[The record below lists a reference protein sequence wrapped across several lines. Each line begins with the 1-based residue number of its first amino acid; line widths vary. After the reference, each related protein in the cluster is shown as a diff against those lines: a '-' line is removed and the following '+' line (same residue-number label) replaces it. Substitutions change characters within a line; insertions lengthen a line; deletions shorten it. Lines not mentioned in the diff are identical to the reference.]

1 MRHKTA
7 TMEQPSKII
16 YDNSHW
22 ELLKTFRG
30 RAAGV
35 LYALERAG
43 FECFVYGSL
52 ARGDVSSGS
61 DIDIIIPRVV
71 QSFRVELALDDVGI
85 TSRKLVQATPGA
97 LVKAH
102 VHLPQKTMVTFPLI
116 QPTERE
122 LDFYAFGGMIG
133 VEGLEDVINNRV
145 PGVDKRLMLIEP
157 TAEGHAETPLSDLSP
172 GLAAKMIGVGQ
183 EIVDERIRVLQ
194 RRAKVGTTGVY
205 LDRPLAQDEGF
216 EAVLE
221 QITASDSLVR
231 RRVKNR
237 RRR

>member
-7 TMEQPSKII
+7 TMGQPCEII
-16 YDNSHW
+16 YDTSHW
-22 ELLKTFRG
+22 ELLKVLRG
-30 RAAGV
+30 RAASI
-35 LYALERAG
+35 LDALERAG
-43 FECFVYGSL
+43 LECFIYGSL
-52 ARGDVSSGS
+52 ARGDVSTGS
-61 DIDIIIPRVV
+61 DIDIIIPGVV
-71 QSFRVELALDDVGI
+71 QSFRVELALDDIGI
-85 TSRKLVQATPGA
+85 TGRKLVQATPGA

-102 VHLPQKTMVTFPLI
+102 VHLSQKEMVTFPLT

-133 VEGLEDVINNRV
+133 AEGLEDVNNNRV

-157 TAEGHAETPLSDLSP
+157 IAEGHAETPLSDITS
-172 GLAAKMIGVGQ
+172 GMVAKRLGIGQ
-183 EIVDERIRVLQ
+183 QIVDERIRVLK

-221 QITASDSLVR
+221 QIIASDSLVR

>member
-1 MRHKTA
+1 MTNMNK
-7 TMEQPSKII
+7 K
-16 YDNSHW
+16 D
-22 ELLKTFRG
+22 LLMK
-30 RAAGV
+30 
-35 LYALERAG
+35 ALEEFREEVIVDRDIAANPP
-43 FECFVYGSL
+43 VYMHENDYH
-52 ARGDVSSGS
+52 AYSGK
-61 DIDIIIPRVV
+61 
-71 QSFRVELALDDVGI
+71 ELALDDVGI

-102 VHLPQKTMVTFPLI
+102 VHLPQKAMVTFPLI

-133 VEGLEDVINNRV
+133 FEGLEDVINNRV

-172 GLAAKMIGVGQ
+172 GLAAKKIGVGQ

-221 QITASDSLVR
+221 QITALDSLVR

>member
-1 MRHKTA
+1 M
-7 TMEQPSKII
+7 
-16 YDNSHW
+16 
-22 ELLKTFRG
+22 
-30 RAAGV
+30 
-35 LYALERAG
+35 
-43 FECFVYGSL
+43 
-52 ARGDVSSGS
+52 
-61 DIDIIIPRVV
+61 
-71 QSFRVELALDDVGI
+71 
-85 TSRKLVQATPGA
+85 
-97 LVKAH
+97 
-102 VHLPQKTMVTFPLI
+102 
-116 QPTERE
+116 
-122 LDFYAFGGMIG
+122 G